1 MTPEKA
7 ANLLKEEMPNWI
19 KKDVQGQIAFFGGT
33 FTGLPMEEMAAYLKA
48 AKPYVQSGAVDG
60 IRISTRPDCIDDE
73 ILTFLA
79 QYGVTHIELGVQSL
93 ADDVLHAAGR
103 GYISQTVVKSAEKI
117 QKAGFA
123 LGMQMMPGLPLD
135 TDEKSLMTAQKIVL
149 LGATET
155 RIYPTV
161 VIRDTPL
168 SKLYAKDEYHP
179 FELEHAVNLTANLK
193 QFFEN
198 HSVKVLKV
206 GLHSG
211 QVEKDI
217 IAGPFHPAFGQL
229 VNSKICLDKLIAFC
243 KENKLRDTTLLV
255 CPKNYD
261 ISDIVGQHRQNLK
274 CLMNDFAVSL
284 KISKKELTNQKN
296 SIIL

>member
-7 ANLLKEEMPNWI
+7 ANLFKKEIPKWTINDI
-19 KKDVQGQIAFFGGT
+19 QGQIAFFGGT
-33 FTGLPMEEMAAYLKA
+33 FTGLPIEEMSAYLNA
-48 AKPYVQSGAVDG
+48 ARPYVENGVVDG

-73 ILTFLA
+73 KLILLA
-79 QYGVTHIELGVQSL
+79 QCGVTHIELGVQSL
-93 ADDVLHAAGR
+93 ADDVLQAAGR
-103 GYISQTVVKSAEKI
+103 GYTSLTVAKSAEMILK
-117 QKAGFA
+117 KGFT
-123 LGMQMMPGLPLD
+123 LGMQMMLGLPQD
-135 TDEKSLMTAQKIVL
+135 TDEKSLMTAHKIVL
-149 LGATET
+149 FGATET
-155 RIYPTV
+155 RIYPTL

-168 SKLYAKDEYHP
+168 ATLYAKGKYQP
-179 FELEHAVNLTANLK
+179 MELDHAVSLTASHK

-198 HSVKVLKV
+198 NGVKLLKV

-229 VNSKICLDKLIAFC
+229 VNSKICLDKLFAFC
-243 KENKLRDTTLLV
+243 TENKLRDTTLLV

-284 KISKKELTNQKN
+284 KISKKKLTNQKN